1 MLERFKELYR
11 VAFVAHSELSQA
23 LHNVEAGLDSEA
35 AEDVADANLVLDE
48 ITKLMEDLRKQAF
61 AKTTLTN
68 KLLCFR
74 WLQIADG
81 EPIRTRVC
89 SYSPRVIHMPK
100 VPSHKKE
107 PEAYAAVC
115 RHFGIP
121 EATIEDRTFQPH
133 WPSLLKQVE
142 KLAEEGKP
150 LPAGLAEQPTY
161 PEYRVTRTKK
171 KGETILGDE

>member
-1 MLERFKELYR
+1 MLNKFKELYKI
-11 VAFVAHSELSQA
+11 AFEAHNELSQA
-23 LHNVEAGLDSEA
+23 LYNVEAGLDSES

-61 AKTTLTN
+61 AKTVLTN
-68 KLLCFR
+68 KLLCLR

-81 EPIRTRVC
+81 EPIRTKVC

-100 VPSHKKE
+100 IPSHKKE

-115 RHFGIP
+115 RYFGLSD
-121 EATIEDRTFQPH
+121 ETIENRTFQPH
-133 WPSLLKQVE
+133 WPSLLKRVE
-142 KLAEEGKP
+142 ELAEEGKP
-150 LPAGLAEQPTY
+150 LPAGLDKQPTY

-171 KGETILGDE
+171 KGETILGD